1 MPRILDGNRVR
12 DEIKSEL
19 KPRVDA
25 LAAQGRPPG
34 LAVVLVG
41 NNPASEIYVRNK
53 IKTCRD
59 LGIYSESI
67 TPPDSISTAELLAI
81 VEGLNARAEIDGILV
96 QLPLPA
102 QVDTK
107 RILMAVAPAKDV
119 DGFHPCNVGALVA
132 GLPAPRA
139 CTPAGI
145 IELLKRG
152 GIPIAGRRAVIVGRS
167 DIVGKPVAMLLLHEH
182 ATVTICHSKT
192 PDLPAVCREA
202 DILVAAIGRAAMIT
216 RDFIREGATVIDVGT
231 NYIKDRGLAARIFR
245 NSAEKLASFD
255 QKGSVLVGRRGPD
268 RCGGTCR
275 GVHPGSG
282 GSRAADHCDADG
294 QYSGFSRTPPGRMLK
309 VGLTGGIAS
318 GKSFV
323 GEALAGYGCLLVH
336 ADELGHAA
344 LAAGGEAYEPV
355 VQEFGR
361 EILTSEGAIDRRAL
375 ASRVFGDPA
384 RLARLNALVHPAVF
398 RREDELIAAFAAQH
412 PDGIAVV
419 EAAILIETG
428 SYSRFDKL
436 ILVTCTEEQQVER
449 ALRREGA
456 QECDIRARISRQ
468 MPLAEKRK
476 YADFVIDTSGEKE
489 DTLRQTRAVYDAL
502 RRIQS

>member
-19 KPRVDA
+19 KPRVEA
-25 LAAQGRPPG
+25 LAAQDRAPG

-107 RILMAVAPAKDV
+107 RILLAVAPAKDV

-152 GIPIAGRRAVIVGRS
+152 GIPVAGRRAVIVGRS

-216 RDFIREGATVIDVGT
+216 RDFIRQGATVIDVGT
-231 NYIKDRGLAARIFR
+231 NYIKDRGLVSRIFR
-245 NSAEKLASFD
+245 NSAEKLSSFD
-255 QKGSVLVGRRGPD
+255 QKGSVLVGDVDP
-268 RCGGTCR
+268 
-275 GVHPGSG
+275 
-282 GSRAADHCDADG
+282 
-294 QYSGFSRTPPGRMLK
+294 
-309 VGLTGGIAS
+309 
-318 GKSFV
+318 
-323 GEALAGYGCLLVH
+323 
-336 ADELGHAA
+336 
-344 LAAGGEAYEPV
+344 
-355 VQEFGR
+355 
-361 EILTSEGAIDRRAL
+361 ID
-375 ASRVFGDPA
+375 V
-384 RLARLNALVHPAVF
+384 
-398 RREDELIAAFAAQH
+398 
-412 PDGIAVV
+412 
-419 EAAILIETG
+419 
-428 SYSRFDKL
+428 
-436 ILVTCTEEQQVER
+436 VER
-449 ALRREGA
+449 AGAYTPVPGGVGPLTIAMLMVNTVASAERRPGV
-456 QECDIRARISRQ
+456 C
-468 MPLAEKRK
+468 
-476 YADFVIDTSGEKE
+476 
-489 DTLRQTRAVYDAL
+489 
-502 RRIQS
+502 